1 MQTTRTKYDI
11 VTFESFVSFSETLY
25 IFVVSFMTIVS
36 NPQTLCQ
43 LKTMKHRR
51 DMHQRL
57 YFHLFEFLGN
67 RNEIMRNPTIVEYV

>member
-11 VTFESFVSFSETLY
+11 VTFESFVSFSGTLH

-36 NPQTLCQ
+36 NPQALCQ
-43 LKTMKHRR
+43 LKAMKHRR
-51 DMHQRL
+51 DIHQRS

-67 RNEIMRNPTIVEYV
+67 RDEIMRNPTIV